1 MNKPNF
7 TKIFN
12 NIKDAVGKHS
22 PEILTGI
29 GIAGMLTTTVLAVKA
44 TPKALELIKE
54 DSRDN
59 HDGDPYAYTKVEAV
73 KSAWKCYIPA
83 TISGAVSIACIV
95 GATSVNARRNAALAT
110 AYKIA
115 ETSLHEYRDKVVE
128 TIGEKKEK
136 VIRDNIQQDRV
147 DKNPV
152 SRNEVIITG
161 KGKTLCY
168 DTISGRYFD
177 SDIEDI
183 KKAVNELNHRM
194 LLENY
199 ISLSEFYDE
208 IGLSHTK
215 NSDDLGW
222 NLNEEGLIELSFS
235 PVMSEDDR
243 PAIAIDYYVA
253 PRYDFSKLM

>member
-12 NIKDAVGKHS
+12 NVKDAVGKHS

-29 GIAGMLTTTVLAVKA
+29 GIAGMVTTTVLAVKA

-136 VIRDNIQQDRV
+136 VIRDNIHQDRV

-243 PAIAIDYYVA
+243 PAIAIDYYVS

>member
-222 NLNEEGLIELSFS
+222 NMKEEGLIELRYST
-235 PVMSEDDR
+235 VMSKDN
-243 PAIAIDYYVA
+243 
-253 PRYDFSKLM
+253 SKEITKDK

>member
-29 GIAGMLTTTVLAVKA
+29 GIAGMATTTVLAVKA

-54 DSRDN
+54 GSRDN

-115 ETSLHEYRDKVVE
+115 ETSIHEYRDKVVE

-152 SRNEVIITG
+152 TRNEVIITG
-161 KGKTLCY
+161 K
-168 DTISGRYFD
+168 
-177 SDIEDI
+177 
-183 KKAVNELNHRM
+183 
-194 LLENY
+194 
-199 ISLSEFYDE
+199 
-208 IGLSHTK
+208 
-215 NSDDLGW
+215 
-222 NLNEEGLIELSFS
+222 
-235 PVMSEDDR
+235 
-243 PAIAIDYYVA
+243 
-253 PRYDFSKLM
+253 

>member
-29 GIAGMLTTTVLAVKA
+29 GIAGMVTTTVLAVKA

-115 ETSLHEYRDKVVE
+115 ETSLHEYRDKIVE

-168 DTISGRYFD
+168 DTFSGRYFD
-177 SDIEDI
+177 SDIENI